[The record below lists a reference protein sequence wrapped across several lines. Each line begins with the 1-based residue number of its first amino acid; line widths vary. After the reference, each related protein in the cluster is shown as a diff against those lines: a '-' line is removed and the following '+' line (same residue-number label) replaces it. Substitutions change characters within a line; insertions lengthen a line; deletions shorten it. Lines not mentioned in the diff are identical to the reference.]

1 MEIFIMQGSTNN
13 NLISMINPNM
23 TKGEIIRHY
32 TLSNVIT
39 IRSLKYHSLSFVNKQ
54 TKPNNPESDAASRL
68 NSQFTGNIGDGGTH
82 FVLFCFVFQIP
93 QGCN

>member
-1 MEIFIMQGSTNN
+1 
-13 NLISMINPNM
+13 M

-54 TKPNNPESDAASRL
+54 AKPNNPESDAASRL

-82 FVLFCFVFQIP
+82 FVLFCFSNTTGMQLVKFRMPGTLQDKKI
-93 QGCN
+93 